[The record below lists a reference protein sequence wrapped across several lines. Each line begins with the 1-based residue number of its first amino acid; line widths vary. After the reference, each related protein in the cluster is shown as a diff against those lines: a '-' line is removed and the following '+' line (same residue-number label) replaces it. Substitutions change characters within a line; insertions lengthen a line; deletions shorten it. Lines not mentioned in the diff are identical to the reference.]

1 MERKTAMN
9 KDLEKFR
16 ELIMTDES
24 FRNKLNDRVEA
35 YHGEQTEEA
44 VFNNVLVPVLEEYSI
59 TITMED
65 LEEYAS
71 SMVNI
76 DIEDELAQVSG
87 GESSA
92 YGIFGGTCI
101 GAGVGLGGS
110 FGKDGGLICVMIGVG
125 WGNSNCLGKGVS
137 EKVV

>member
-1 MERKTAMN
+1 MN
-9 KDLEKFR
+9 KDLEKFK

-24 FRNKLNDRVEA
+24 FQNKLKDRVEA
-35 YHGEQTEEA
+35 YNGEQTEEA
-44 VFNNVLVPVLEEYSI
+44 VFNNVILPVIEEYGI
-59 TITMED
+59 TITLEDLKEYAASMED
-65 LEEYAS
+65 T
-71 SMVNI
+71 
-76 DIEDELAQVSG
+76 DIVDELSQVSG

-110 FGKDGGLICVMIGVG
+110 FGKEGGIICVVVGAG

-137 EKVV
+137 NKIV